1 MQYKII
7 DLEQGSVEWLNF
19 RKGKITASIVASCIG
34 EKGFFLS
41 KEKAKEL
48 IQGVYEPYVS
58 EAMKKGREYEELIR
72 AKMEFIIGKDIT
84 PIVIQSLENELF
96 MASLDGIDNEKT
108 IYEFKYSTNNKE
120 YEQVLKFKKPSSKY
134 YAQIQFQ
141 LFVGGFEKCVFAV
154 LNENDDLTYCMVKSD
169 KEYQDFMLRKID
181 EFIKDYLVN
190 QKSDYK
196 ELEDTKAKNLTIEII
211 RLENTIKPIK
221 EKLESLKKEL
231 IALANGEKA
240 RCLDITIYP
249 QSRTTIDYKGFLE
262 QKNITVPKEFYKE
275 STSMCLKIK
284 KGAQK

>member
-211 RLENTIKPIK
+211 RLENMIKPIK

-275 STSMCLKIK
+275 SISMCLKIK
-284 KGAQK
+284 KGA

>member
-211 RLENTIKPIK
+211 RLENMIKPIK
-221 EKLESLKKEL
+221 KKLESLKKEL

-275 STSMCLKIK
+275 SISMCLKIK
-284 KGAQK
+284 KGA

>member
-34 EKGFFLS
+34 EKGAFLS

-190 QKSDYK
+190 QKNDYK

-249 QSRTTIDYKGFLE
+249 QSRTIIDYKGFLE

-275 STSMCLKIK
+275 SISMCLKIK
-284 KGAQK
+284 KGA